1 MKLSVVI
8 PVYNSEK
15 ILNTLISSIKRNI
28 KIRKNLFEII
38 LINDFSSDN
47 SWKIITN
54 LKRNNNF
61 IKAINL
67 KKNYGQHYAI
77 FLGLK
82 FAKGKFIVCMDDDM
96 QHDPR
101 YINKIVKT
109 LENRNEVCYV
119 KYLKQEHKIT
129 KIFISKLNNIV
140 SSYLMNK
147 SNKIYTSSFKGFT
160 KKIKNEIIQNK
171 SDFIFLDYWIFKYSK
186 KITFINVKHKERFY
200 GETNYTFRKLL
211 SLWSN
216 MIFIIETKNY
226 NLKSLIILLFKLLF
240 KTILKKYVNHS
251 PVKRILIKN
260 KLL

>member
-1 MKLSVVI
+1 
-8 PVYNSEK
+8 
-15 ILNTLISSIKRNI
+15 
-28 KIRKNLFEII
+28 
-38 LINDFSSDN
+38 
-47 SWKIITN
+47 
-54 LKRNNNF
+54 
-61 IKAINL
+61 
-67 KKNYGQHYAI
+67 
-77 FLGLK
+77 
-82 FAKGKFIVCMDDDM
+82 M

-140 SSYLMNK
+140 SSYLMSK
-147 SNKIYTSSFKGFT
+147 SIKIYTSSFKGFT
-160 KKIKNEIIQNK
+160 KNIKNKIIQNK
-171 SDFIFLDYWIFKYSK
+171 SHFVFLDYWIFKYSK

-200 GETNYTFRKLL
+200 GKTNYTFRKLL

-240 KTILKKYVNHS
+240 KTILKKYVNYS
-251 PVKRILIKN
+251 PVKKILIKN
-260 KLL
+260 RLL

>member
-1 MKLSVVI
+1 MRLSVVI

-15 ILNTLISSIKRNI
+15 ILNTLINSIKKKI

-38 LINDFSSDN
+38 LVNDFSSDN
-47 SWKIITN
+47 SWKKISN

-67 KKNYGQHYAI
+67 RKNYGQHYAI
-77 FLGLK
+77 FIGLK
-82 FAKGKFIVCMDDDM
+82 FAKGKYIVCMDDDM

-109 LENRNEVCYV
+109 LENRNDVCYV

-147 SNKIYTSSFKGFT
+147 SIKIYTSSFKGFT
-160 KKIKNEIIQNK
+160 KNIKNKIIQNK
-171 SDFIFLDYWIFKYSK
+171 SDFVFLDYWIFKYSK
-186 KITFINVKHKERFY
+186 KIFTSFF
-200 GETNYTFRKLL
+200 FF
-211 SLWSN
+211 SLKVLD
-216 MIFIIETKNY
+216 E
-226 NLKSLIILLFKLLF
+226 KS
-240 KTILKKYVNHS
+240 
-251 PVKRILIKN
+251 P
-260 KLL
+260 

>member
-67 KKNYGQHYAI
+67 RKNYGQHYAI

-82 FAKGKFIVCMDDDM
+82 FAKGRFIVCMDDDM

-140 SSYLMNK
+140 SSYLMSK
-147 SNKIYTSSFKGFT
+147 SIKIYTSSFKGFT
-160 KKIKNEIIQNK
+160 KNIKNKIIQNK
-171 SDFIFLDYWIFKYSK
+171 SHFVFLDYWIFKYSK
-186 KITFINVKHKERFY
+186 KITLNQ
-200 GETNYTFRKLL
+200 
-211 SLWSN
+211 
-216 MIFIIETKNY
+216 
-226 NLKSLIILLFKLLF
+226 
-240 KTILKKYVNHS
+240 
-251 PVKRILIKN
+251 
-260 KLL
+260 

>member
-1 MKLSVVI
+1 
-8 PVYNSEK
+8 
-15 ILNTLISSIKRNI
+15 
-28 KIRKNLFEII
+28 
-38 LINDFSSDN
+38 
-47 SWKIITN
+47 
-54 LKRNNNF
+54 
-61 IKAINL
+61 
-67 KKNYGQHYAI
+67 
-77 FLGLK
+77 
-82 FAKGKFIVCMDDDM
+82 M

-109 LENRNEVCYV
+109 LENRNEVCYA

-129 KIFISKLNNIV
+129 KILISKLNNIV

-147 SNKIYTSSFKGFT
+147 SIKIYSSSFKGFT
-160 KKIKNEIIQNK
+160 KKVKNKIIQNK
-171 SDFIFLDYWIFKYSK
+171 SNIVFLDYWIFKYSK

-200 GETNYTFRKLL
+200 GKTNYTFRKLL

-240 KTILKKYVNHS
+240 KTILKKYVNYS
-251 PVKRILIKN
+251 PEKKILIKN